1 MKMVLGLSTCQMET
15 GLVVTNAKTRQG
27 KQLDIQQPSS
37 SLMDTVAS
45 ISVVGRAWKSH
56 PNPESELPR
65 IIRQEISTN

>member
-1 MKMVLGLSTCQMET
+1 MKVVLSLSACQMET

-27 KQLDIQQPSS
+27 KQLDIQQHSF

-56 PNPESELPR
+56 PNPESEPPR
-65 IIRQEISTN
+65 ITRQETSTN